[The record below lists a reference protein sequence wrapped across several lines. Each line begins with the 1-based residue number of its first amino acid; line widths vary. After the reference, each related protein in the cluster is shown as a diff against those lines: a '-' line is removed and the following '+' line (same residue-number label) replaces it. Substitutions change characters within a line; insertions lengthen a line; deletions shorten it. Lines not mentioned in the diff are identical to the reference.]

1 MAEKKNL
8 VILES
13 PAKAKTVEKYLG
25 GEFTVTASM
34 GHLRDLPES
43 KFGVDIEAGYVPTY
57 VPMKGKEA
65 TISSLKSLVKKSGSV
80 YLATDPD
87 REGEAIA
94 WHLKEMLEIPDGKAL
109 RVTFNE
115 ITQKVVSE
123 GIKSPRLLDMNLVDA
138 QQARRVLDRIV
149 GYQLS
154 PLLWKKIRRGLSAG
168 RVQSVTTKMV
178 VDREREI
185 RAFIPQEYWELDAV
199 LMTADGAD
207 FTAHFYGNG
216 AKQQE
221 LHSKEETD
229 AVISAVTQ
237 APFSVKDVK
246 RGTRKRN
253 PLPPFETSTLQQ
265 DASRKLNFNPRKTMS
280 VAQELYESGMITYMR
295 TDSLRISP
303 DAQTS
308 ARSYAARRWGKDYIP
323 EKPNAYK
330 TKSGAQDAHEAIRPS
345 DAALAPESS
354 GLGGDK
360 LRLYRLIWSRFMASQ
375 MSPALYDTFEI
386 DAVSAGYVFRA
397 TESNLKFPGYLAA
410 YDSDGDT
417 GKKNKKPLPT
427 ELAAGN
433 PLTLTEL
440 LPEQKFTQPPA
451 RYTEDS
457 LIQAM
462 KELGIGRPSTY
473 APTISVIEN
482 REYVVKEGK
491 SLKPSPL
498 GETVTQ
504 FLEEMFPS
512 IVDVDFTANMETE
525 LDTVADGSRQW
536 KAVLDDFY
544 KGFEPKLKDAEE
556 APRYKVPV
564 EETDEVCELCGKPM
578 VIRSGRFGRF
588 LSCSGFPDCTNA
600 RPITVTMPG
609 QCPKCGGAI
618 LKREGKSK
626 SNGRKYTLYVCEKG
640 KSICD
645 FSTFDVP
652 TPDYCPEC
660 GKTLFKKSGKGAK
673 KSFCINEECRLFV
686 PEDARGGWV
695 KKPDSAAAPTKSAK
709 PTAKSTKPPS
719 KRSSEK

>member
-1 MAEKKNL
+1 MAEKKSL

-25 GEFTVTASM
+25 KEFTVTASM

-94 WHLKEMLEIPDGKAL
+94 WHLKEMLEIPDNKAF

-115 ITQKVVSE
+115 ITQKVVTE
-123 GIKSPRLLDMNLVDA
+123 GIKSPRSLDMDLVDA

-199 LMTADGAD
+199 LKTESGAD
-207 FTAHFYGNG
+207 FTARFYGNG
-216 AKQQE
+216 SKQQE
-221 LHSKEETD
+221 LHNQSEVSIVME
-229 AVISAVTQ
+229 AVSRSS
-237 APFSVKDVK
+237 FSVNGVK

-253 PLPPFETSTLQQ
+253 PSPPFETSTLQQ
-265 DASRKLNFNPRKTMS
+265 DASRRLNFNPRKTMS
-280 VAQELYESGMITYMR
+280 VAQELYENGLITYMR

-303 DAQTS
+303 DAQAD
-308 ARSYAARRWGKDYIP
+308 ARSYAVQKWGADYVP
-323 EKPNAYK
+323 EKPNIYK

-345 DAALAPESS
+345 NASLAPEVS
-354 GLGGDK
+354 GLAGDR

-375 MSPALYDTFEI
+375 MSPAVYDTFEI
-386 DAVSAGYVFRA
+386 DAISAGYIFRA
-397 TESNLKFPGYLAA
+397 TESNLKFPGFLAA
-410 YDSDGDT
+410 YDSDGEAS
-417 GKKNKKPLPT
+417 KKNKKPLPAD
-427 ELAAGN
+427 LAAGD
-433 PLTLTEL
+433 PLTLVEL

-451 RYTEDS
+451 RYSEDS

-473 APTISVIEN
+473 APTISVIEG

-512 IVDVDFTANMETE
+512 IVDVDFTANMELE
-525 LDTVADGSRQW
+525 LDTVADGSRKW
-536 KAVLDDFY
+536 KAVLDEFY
-544 KGFEPKLKDAEE
+544 KSFEPKLKDAE
-556 APRYKVPV
+556 ASPRYKVPV
-564 EETDEVCELCGKPM
+564 EETEEVCELCGKPM

-609 QCPKCGGAI
+609 QCPKCGGTI

-626 SNGRKYTLYVCEKG
+626 TSGRKYTIYVCEKG
-640 KSICD
+640 KDVCD

-660 GKTLFKKSGKGAK
+660 GKTMFKKSGKGAK
-673 KSFCINEECRLFV
+673 KPFCINEECSLFL
-686 PEDARGGWV
+686 PEDKRGGWTPKQV
-695 KKPDSAAAPTKSAK
+695 TENAAPDKKTAKKPSANRSAK
-709 PTAKSTKPPS
+709 K
-719 KRSSEK
+719 